1 MGSVNTSDYTII
13 LCIIIHKS
21 TINKLVFKQFMWIV
35 DIKHNPL
42 NLYKLPLTIK
52 KIQEIYYYYP
62 HLKICLAIDLF
73 QNNAKM

>member
-52 KIQEIYYYYP
+52 KFKKSTTITPVSYT
-62 HLKICLAIDLF
+62 HLTLPTKRIV
-73 QNNAKM
+73 